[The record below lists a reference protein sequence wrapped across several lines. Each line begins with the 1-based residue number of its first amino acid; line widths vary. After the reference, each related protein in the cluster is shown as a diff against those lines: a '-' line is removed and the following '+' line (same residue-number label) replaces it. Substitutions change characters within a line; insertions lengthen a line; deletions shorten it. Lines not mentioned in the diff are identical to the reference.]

1 MSLMNL
7 MVNFSGRWAA
17 PLRSAAL
24 TIKLVKNIKLIKHE
38 VYLKIQKA
46 LINLIVKNTNID

>member
-1 MSLMNL
+1 MNL